1 MSNHSSDTWN
11 KQSGYIW
18 SLIGSAVGFANVL
31 AFSAQVYKNGGGAF
45 LIPYFIALLSL
56 GVPMLLLEGL
66 IGYQWK
72 LPVVSAYGKVL
83 GKKGKMLG
91 WLAILSCMTIG
102 GFYIV
107 LTGYSVAY
115 TYFAATNQI
124 PDDSQAFFLHSFL
137 NITPSIR
144 EFGSLSWTILLST
157 VAVCT
162 ATWFVLVRNVKD
174 GIEKICTLF
183 MPLMAFIM
191 TLLAVVML
199 CLPGGINGLYFYL
212 KPDFSKLLDPTLW
225 RDVFGQ
231 LFFSLS
237 LGLGIIV
244 GYSRHTG
251 QNTNIA
257 RAMIW
262 VGLGDFAVSFISG
275 LAIFGCLAHVSY
287 IQQIPFDAILSTDS
301 TFDIGFILFPTMLKF
316 FGTTLSIV
324 MGVIF
329 FTCIFIAGITGV
341 FSIVESIAGNFEVEF
356 AFSRKKAVTITT
368 AILGMFGIA
377 FCMGNGSHIIDA
389 LAPMVLGINML
400 IGGLALIA
408 TFQYASKTTREDPLW
423 YSGNKLTIYAFLLRY
438 FAPCVLTCILVG
450 NLLQEFDG
458 FDIAKGVRWSW
469 LVGALFFSGFLTWS
483 TEFSWFTQR
492 KPLFKAKTPEV
503 IGSSE

>member
-66 IGYQWK
+66 VGYQWK
-72 LPVVSAYGKVL
+72 LPIVSAYGKVL

-91 WLAILSCMTIG
+91 WLAILSCLTIG

-124 PDDSQAFFLHSFL
+124 PEDSQTFFLHSFL
-137 NITPSIR
+137 KVTPSIR
-144 EFGSLSWTILLST
+144 EMGSLSWTILIST
-157 VAVCT
+157 LAVCV

-183 MPLMAFIM
+183 MPLMACIM
-191 TLLAVVML
+191 AFLAVIML
-199 CLPGGINGLYFYL
+199 CLPGGMNGLLFYL

-244 GYSRHTG
+244 GYSRHTS

-257 RAMIW
+257 TAMIW
-262 VGLGDFAVSFISG
+262 VALGDFAVSFISG
-275 LAIFGCLAHVSY
+275 LAIFACLAHVSY
-287 IQQIPFDAILSTDS
+287 VQQIPFDSILSTDS

-316 FGTTLSIV
+316 FGAPFSTI

-329 FTCIFIAGITGV
+329 FACIFIAGITGV
-341 FSIVESIAGNFEVEF
+341 FSIVESIAGNVEVEF
-356 AFSRKKAVTITT
+356 AFTRKKAVTMTT
-368 AILGMFGIA
+368 AILGLFGVI
-377 FCMGNGSHIIDA
+377 FCMGNGSHIINA

-408 TFQYASKTTREDPLW
+408 TFQYRSKTIRENPLW
-423 YSGNKLTIYAFLLRY
+423 YKGSQLTIYAYMLRY
-438 FAPCVLTCILVG
+438 FAPCVLACILVG

-458 FDIAKGVRWSW
+458 FNIDKGVRWGW
-469 LVGALFFSGFLTWS
+469 LAGAVFLSACLVLS
-483 TEFSWFTQR
+483 TTYGWCLRR
-492 KPLFKAKTPEV
+492 KSLFKAKTPEAV
-503 IGSSE
+503 GFE